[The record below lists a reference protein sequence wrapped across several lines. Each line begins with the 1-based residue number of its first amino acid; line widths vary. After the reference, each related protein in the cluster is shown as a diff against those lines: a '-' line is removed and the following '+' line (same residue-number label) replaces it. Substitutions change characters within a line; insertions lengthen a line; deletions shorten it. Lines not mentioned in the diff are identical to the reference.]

1 MGTARDTVNHF
12 YTLSNQQAAGLPA
25 MRALIT
31 DDITLEGPL
40 NHTSGADAYVAVL
53 EQLLPAHVD
62 YRIHTQFEADDQVCS
77 IYDLL
82 LKAPTG
88 QTIAIPMVDWITL
101 RDGLIA
107 AQKLYYDPRELMQAF
122 GM

>member
-1 MGTARDTVNHF
+1 MKRRNTMGTALDTVNHF
-12 YTLSNQQAAGLPA
+12 YVLSNQQAAGLPA

-53 EQLLPAHVD
+53 EQLLPAHVE
-62 YRIHTQFEADDQVCS
+62 YRIHQQFADGQVCS

-82 LKAPTG
+82 LRAPAG

-101 RDGLIA
+101 RDGRIA
-107 AQKLYYDPRELMQAF
+107 A
-122 GM
+122 